1 MFHAVMAPNG
11 SEAALRLPVNRLTD
25 TEPQLDLKRLRSYR
39 LGRLRAELAA
49 GDCAAAILVDP
60 ISIRYATG
68 SRNAS
73 VFQMH
78 VPMRYLFVPVEGPVV
93 LFDGESYRATAE
105 GLETVAEF
113 RVALPLSHFFAGP
126 REEETIRRWADEMGA
141 LVRTH
146 CGAGPR
152 IATDFGQS
160 SAVTALREQNLDL
173 VPAQGFVERARSI
186 KSPDE
191 VLCMNLA
198 LAVAEAGAAKMRA
211 ALVPGIT
218 ENELW
223 SLLHQT
229 NIAMGGDWIEGR
241 LLSSGDRLN
250 PWLQE
255 ASDRMVRPGE
265 LVGFD
270 TDMVGPLGYC
280 ADMSRTFHCGPG
292 KPTPAQRDLYKLAFE
307 EIQHNMEL
315 LRPGV
320 SFRELSQK
328 AWRIPEPYI
337 KNRYMVL
344 MHGIGMCDEYPAIYH
359 RYDWDSAG
367 YDGTVEEN
375 MTLCIESFIGA
386 EGGHEGV
393 KLEEQVLV
401 TRTGVRC
408 LSHFPFEDE
417 LLGG

>member
-1 MFHAVMAPNG
+1 MHQHASTPAKSIHAAP
-11 SEAALRLPVNRLTD
+11 RLPVNRLTD
-25 TEPQLDLKRLRSYR
+25 TEPQLNVARMRAYR
-39 LGRLRAELAA
+39 LQRVRDQLAA
-49 GDCAAAILVDP
+49 HDCAAAILVDP

-78 VPMRYLFVPVEGPVV
+78 VPMRYLLILAKGPVV
-93 LFDGESYRATAE
+93 LFEGESYRPVAD
-105 GLETVAEF
+105 GLETIDEF
-113 RVALPLSHFFAGP
+113 RLALPISFFFSGP
-126 REEETIRRWADEMGA
+126 REIEMIRRWAAELNDIIRM
-141 LVRTH
+141 H
-146 CGAGPR
+146 CGQR
-152 IATDFGQS
+152 SRVATDFGQS
-160 SAVTALREQNLDL
+160 AAVAALTGHGLEL
-173 VPAQGFVERARSI
+173 VPAQGLIEHARII

-191 VLCMNLA
+191 ILSMNLA
-198 LAVAEAGAAKMRA
+198 LAVAEAGAARMRD

-265 LVGFD
+265 LVAFD
-270 TDMVGPLGYC
+270 TDMVGPIGYC
-280 ADMSRTFHCGPG
+280 ADISRTFFCGPG
-292 KPTPAQRDLYKLAFE
+292 KPSLDQRELYKYAHE
-307 EIQHNMEL
+307 EIQHNMAL

-320 SFRELSQK
+320 TFRELSER
-328 AWRIPEPYI
+328 AWRIPERFV

-359 RYDWDSAG
+359 RHDWDRLG

-375 MTLCIESFIGA
+375 MTLCVESFIGA
-386 EGGHEGV
+386 ENGHEGV
-393 KLEEQVLV
+393 KLEEQVLI
-401 TRTGVRC
+401 TTSGTHC
-408 LSHFPFEDE
+408 LSRFPFEED
-417 LLGG
+417 LLR

>member
-1 MFHAVMAPNG
+1 MHHSATPASS

-25 TEPQLDLKRLRSYR
+25 TEPQLDLKRLRAYR
-39 LGRLRAELAA
+39 LGRLRAQLIAN
-49 GDCAAAILVDP
+49 DCAAAILVDP
-60 ISIRYATG
+60 VSIRYATG

-78 VPMRYLFVPVEGPVV
+78 VPMRYLFVATEGPVI
-93 LFDGESYRATAE
+93 LFEGESYRPVAD
-105 GLETVAEF
+105 GLETINEM
-113 RVALPLSHFFAGP
+113 RLALPISFFFAGA
-126 REEETIRRWADEMGA
+126 REDEMMQRWANEMA
-141 LVRTH
+141 DLVNTH
-146 CGAGPR
+146 CGGSRR
-152 IATDFGQS
+152 IATDFGQTT
-160 SAVTALREQNLDL
+160 AIAALREHNLDL
-173 VPAQGFVERARSI
+173 VPAQAIVEHARAI

-191 VLCMNLA
+191 ILSMNLA
-198 LAVAEAGAAKMRA
+198 LTVAEAGAARMRA

-223 SLLHQT
+223 SILHQT

-270 TDMVGPLGYC
+270 TDMVGPIGYC

-292 KPTPAQRDLYKLAFE
+292 KPTPAQRDLYKLAYE
-307 EIQHNMEL
+307 EIQHNIEL
-315 LRPGV
+315 LRPGMSYREV
-320 SFRELSQK
+320 SER
-328 AWRIPEPYI
+328 AWRIPALYV
-337 KNRYMVL
+337 KNRYMVV

-359 RYDWDSAG
+359 RWDWDRVG
-367 YDGTVEEN
+367 YDGVIEEN
-375 MTLCIESFIGA
+375 MTLCVESFIGA

-393 KLEEQVLV
+393 KLEEQVLI
-401 TRTGVRC
+401 TGSGAQC
-408 LSHFPFEDE
+408 LSRFPFEEE
-417 LLGG
+417 LLR